1 MGLLSRQQIDKFW
14 QDGVL
19 LVPNAIDEPQLAKL
33 RSQVNAWVDESRQ
46 HLDDY
51 GVTIDGR
58 PRFDLQPGHNADA
71 PALRRVQSPEEVS
84 EVFADTMRNAR
95 TVDYC
100 ADLIGPNLRFHHGK
114 VNSKMPGSATQI
126 KWHQDFPFE
135 PMTNDDMVTCLL
147 FIDEVTLENGPLEIL
162 PGTHKGPLFSH
173 WQNGV
178 FVGAVDDSIIAPHRP
193 KIQKCTGEAGTVC
206 LMHARLLHGSAPNLS
221 KTPRTLYITTYYA
234 EDAIELSP
242 NHLPSSLTHEL
253 VRGEV
258 SGRVRC
264 TPYDME
270 LPAVPEATSFF
281 AQQAEAEK

>member
-1 MGLLSRQQIDKFW
+1 
-14 QDGVL
+14 
-19 LVPNAIDEPQLAKL
+19 
-33 RSQVNAWVDESRQ
+33 
-46 HLDDY
+46 
-51 GVTIDGR
+51 
-58 PRFDLQPGHNADA
+58 
-71 PALRRVQSPEEVS
+71 
-84 EVFADTMRNAR
+84 
-95 TVDYC
+95 
-100 ADLIGPNLRFHHGK
+100 
-114 VNSKMPGSATQI
+114 MPGSATQI